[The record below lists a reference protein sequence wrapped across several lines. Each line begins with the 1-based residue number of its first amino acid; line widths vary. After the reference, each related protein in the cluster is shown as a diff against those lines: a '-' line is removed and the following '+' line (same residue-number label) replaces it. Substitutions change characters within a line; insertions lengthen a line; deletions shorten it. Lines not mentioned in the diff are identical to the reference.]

1 MKQKYFFI
9 INKHN
14 RKALTVWKTLK
25 RLLDKE
31 NIPYRSHFTEHQG
44 HADEIAKKISYI
56 NTDEIKAIVAVGG
69 DGTINEVANGL
80 HERRHIPFTFVSG
93 GSGNDIIRGIYKK
106 RMTVSQHFGRLK
118 GKMRDAAIDLGK
130 LKLIGR
136 GGQPR
141 YFVSAIG
148 VGLDGE
154 VSKRADDSPYK
165 KVFHFLR
172 LGTLSYVL
180 ALFSV
185 LPRYTPRDV
194 DLVIDG
200 ADYHFSGVWLV
211 AVGNLPFYGG
221 GMKICPEA
229 DASDGILDL
238 CIVHDMSWKK
248 LLLLFIT
255 VFSGSHVRQKGV
267 TLLKGRSITIHSN
280 TPMMIHADGEHAGTT
295 PVEVTVQPSAARLKL

>member
-9 INKHN
+9 INNHN
-14 RKALTVWKTLK
+14 KKARTAWKALKK
-25 RLLDKE
+25 MLDQE
-31 NIPYRSHFTEHQG
+31 NVPYRSHFTEHQG

-56 NTDEIKAIVAVGG
+56 NNEEIKAIVAVGG

-80 HERRHIPFTFVSG
+80 NERRDIPFSFVSG

-106 RMTVSQHFGRLK
+106 RITVKQHFGRLK
-118 GKMRDAAIDLGK
+118 GRMRDAAIDLGRV
-130 LKLIGR
+130 KLIGR

-154 VSKRADDSPYK
+154 VSKKADEAPYK
-165 KVFHFLR
+165 KLFHSLR
-172 LGTLSYVL
+172 LGTLSYVF

-185 LPRYTPRDV
+185 LPRYTPREV
-194 DLVIDG
+194 QMEIDG
-200 ADYHFSGVWLV
+200 ASYHFSGVWLV

-248 LLLLFIT
+248 LLFLFIT
-255 VFSGSHVRQKGV
+255 VFSGSHVKQKGV
-267 TLLKGRSITIHSN
+267 TMLKGRSITIQSDI
-280 TPMMIHADGEHAGTT
+280 PMMIHTDGEHAGTT
-295 PVEVTVQPSAARLKL
+295 PVEVTVQPSAAHLKL